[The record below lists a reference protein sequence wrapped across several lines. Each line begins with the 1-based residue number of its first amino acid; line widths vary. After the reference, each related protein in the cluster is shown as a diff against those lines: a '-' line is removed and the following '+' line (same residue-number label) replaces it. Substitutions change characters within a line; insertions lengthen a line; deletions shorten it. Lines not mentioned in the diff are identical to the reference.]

1 MFPERFIPMA
11 RYLMLLHETP
21 AHFAPMSPAEL
32 QAILEEYIQWSQ
44 RLQQEGRLLQGEKL
58 RDEGG
63 RRLKQ
68 QDGQLLVSDGPYAE
82 VKDVVG
88 GFFILSAESY
98 DAAVALAR
106 TCPHLRHGEVEL
118 RAIDE
123 V

>member
-1 MFPERFIPMA
+1 MA
-11 RYLMLLHETP
+11 RFLMLLHENP
-21 AHFAPMSPAEL
+21 AQFATLSPAEL
-32 QAILEEYIQWSQ
+32 QAIVEEYARWSEQ
-44 RLQQEGRLLQGEKL
+44 LLQEGRLLQGEKL

-68 QDGQLLVSDGPYAE
+68 QGGQLLVSDGPYAE

-88 GFFILSAESY
+88 GLFILSADSY

-106 TCPHLRHGEVEL
+106 TCPHLRYGGEVEL
-118 RAIDE
+118 RAIEE

>member
-1 MFPERFIPMA
+1 MER
-11 RYLMLLHETP
+11 R
-21 AHFAPMSPAEL
+21 AP
-32 QAILEEYIQWSQ
+32 
-44 RLQQEGRLLQGEKL
+44 QEGRLLQGEKL
-58 RDEGG
+58 RDDGG

-68 QDGQLLVSDGPYAE
+68 QGGQVLVSDGPYAE

-106 TCPHLRHGEVEL
+106 TCPHLRYGEVEL
-118 RAIDE
+118 RAIEE